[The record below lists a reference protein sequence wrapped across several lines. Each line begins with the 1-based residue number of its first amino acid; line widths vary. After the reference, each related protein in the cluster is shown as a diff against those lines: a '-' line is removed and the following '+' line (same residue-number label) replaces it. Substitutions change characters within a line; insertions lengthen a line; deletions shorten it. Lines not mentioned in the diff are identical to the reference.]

1 MGLVEARKSFL
12 TVKGQFF
19 QLFATLLISIIILL
33 LTFMTDDLP
42 VITDM
47 IPINRVCNRALE
59 VFLLIVS
66 FSIFFVSCFTYSQT
80 KNNHSLIAGFTF
92 LAGGIF
98 YWIMI
103 VKLPA
108 GLAIAE
114 SADYPKNSFLI
125 WTLIRLIN
133 GICFSILLS
142 IRSDNDNKVFIK
154 RRYLFL
160 GTAIIVVSGYLFIRM
175 PSVKPELL
183 MDKDGLTT
191 ISVILTS
198 FIAVLYI
205 YTFIRAMKVFRKTGD
220 VVYKA
225 LSNAFMLMFFSEA
238 ALLTI
243 KQINDLKSVMSQ
255 LFLTVSYAFMFYA
268 FYIQNIRRPYLL
280 LTKAKEELDGYL
292 TELDNLVDQRTNEL
306 RCMNEKLMADQ
317 EIAREMQLSMLPSDM
332 PVNENVTFSSG
343 YIPAENLSGDFY
355 NVFRIDDYQY
365 GVCVGDVSGHG
376 VSAAMLSIF
385 TFQKM
390 QSLMEET
397 GVDGMTIPSMVLKH
411 IYESFNAANFNDD
424 MYIVMLYGV
433 FNTQSGIFSYASGGL
448 NTIPLRIRPDGSI
461 QELDNDGFAI
471 CKLGSLLKPKFVNH
485 QVLLF
490 PGDKLILYTDG
501 LIDARNSEGEKYS
514 ITRLKKIIQKYNKW
528 GAERITQALTYD
540 IKKFAGEKP
549 ADDVTFLVLDVLPP
563 F

>member
-1 MGLVEARKSFL
+1 
-12 TVKGQFF
+12 
-19 QLFATLLISIIILL
+19 
-33 LTFMTDDLP
+33 
-42 VITDM
+42 
-47 IPINRVCNRALE
+47 
-59 VFLLIVS
+59 
-66 FSIFFVSCFTYSQT
+66 
-80 KNNHSLIAGFTF
+80 
-92 LAGGIF
+92 
-98 YWIMI
+98 
-103 VKLPA
+103 
-108 GLAIAE
+108 
-114 SADYPKNSFLI
+114 
-125 WTLIRLIN
+125 
-133 GICFSILLS
+133 
-142 IRSDNDNKVFIK
+142 
-154 RRYLFL
+154 
-160 GTAIIVVSGYLFIRM
+160 
-175 PSVKPELL
+175 
-183 MDKDGLTT
+183 
-191 ISVILTS
+191 
-198 FIAVLYI
+198 
-205 YTFIRAMKVFRKTGD
+205 
-220 VVYKA
+220 
-225 LSNAFMLMFFSEA
+225 
-238 ALLTI
+238 
-243 KQINDLKSVMSQ
+243 
-255 LFLTVSYAFMFYA
+255 
-268 FYIQNIRRPYLL
+268 
-280 LTKAKEELDGYL
+280 
-292 TELDNLVDQRTNEL
+292 
-306 RCMNEKLMADQ
+306 
-317 EIAREMQLSMLPSDM
+317 
-332 PVNENVTFSSG
+332 
-343 YIPAENLSGDFY
+343 
-355 NVFRIDDYQY
+355 
-365 GVCVGDVSGHG
+365 
-376 VSAAMLSIF
+376 MLSIF